1 MTLRDLVPAS
11 ELAKR
16 FGVKALGYGPPGSGK
31 TPLLDTLK
39 AWNPVVCV
47 TEPGF
52 LSMAHSSIAC
62 YPATTPAAIEEFGV
76 WASSSHEAQ
85 QFGVKCIDSST
96 EMAEIFL
103 KTAEGKTTKAGNDNR
118 GKQAYGE
125 MAREVKK
132 VIDKLYFTPGLHLL
146 CIAKE
151 NAGDGTTQKKPFF
164 PGQDLNTYMPHRFDW
179 VFRVGME
186 IPPGQNQRTR
196 VIRSR
201 ENFEAFA
208 RERTGRLDELEPPD
222 LLYLIQKLTA

>member
-1 MTLRDLVPAS
+1 MTTRDLVPAS

-39 AWNPVVCV
+39 SWNPVVCV
-47 TEPGF
+47 CEPGF

-62 YPATTPAAIEEFGV
+62 FPATTAAAIIEFGN
-76 WASSSHEAQ
+76 WASTSHEAQ
-85 QFGVKCIDSST
+85 QFGIKCMDSAT
-96 EMAEIFL
+96 EMSEIFL
-103 KTAEGKTTKAGNDNR
+103 KESQAKGSKGGNEAHGKR
-118 GKQAYGE
+118 AYGE
-125 MAREVKK
+125 MAAEVKK
-132 VIDKLYFTPGLHLL
+132 VIDKLYFTPGLNLL

-186 IPPGQNQRTR
+186 IPPGQNQRQR

-208 RERTGRLDELEPPD
+208 RDRTGRLDELEPPD
-222 LLYLIQKLTA
+222 LLYLIQKLTT